1 MRIVGRLIL
10 SSILVTIAAAPA
22 CIALAAEAIMLRAGA
37 ATGANVIFAFDK
49 GTKPHRIVVRTSQ
62 AGIAGS
68 RIEVFVDKA
77 RAPAFRHV
85 FAADECKFGDSGS
98 ECVVIIPASSPA
110 YAAILAQFKR
120 GRVARVT
127 VDDAGAMK
135 MDQTASLEGFTK
147 SLR

>member
-1 MRIVGRLIL
+1 MHTVWRLIL
-10 SSILVTIAAAPA
+10 SSFLVMIAAASA
-22 CIALAAEAIMLRAGA
+22 QAALAAEALMLRAGA
-37 ATGANVIFAFDK
+37 ATGPNAIFAFDK
-49 GTKPHRIVVRTSQ
+49 GKPHRIVVRTSQ

-77 RAPAFRHV
+77 KRPAFRHV
-85 FAADECKFGDSGS
+85 FAAEECKFGDSGS
-98 ECVVIIPASSPA
+98 KCVVIVPASSPA
-110 YAAILAQFKR
+110 YATILSEFRR
-120 GRVARVT
+120 GRVARVA

>member
-1 MRIVGRLIL
+1 MRTVGRLIL
-10 SSILVTIAAAPA
+10 ISFLVTIAAASA
-22 CIALAAEAIMLRAGA
+22 HASLAAEAIMLRAGA
-37 ATGANVIFAFDK
+37 ATGPNAVFAFDK
-49 GTKPHRIVVRTSQ
+49 GRPHRIVVRTSQ

-77 RAPAFRHV
+77 KKPAFRHV

-98 ECVVIIPASSPA
+98 KCVVIIPASSPA
-110 YAAILAQFKR
+110 YAAILDQFKR